1 IRLLSV
7 NRLSRIVL
15 REALGV
21 TETPATL
28 RSASTPDSTL
38 CLPLI
43 SNPAHGQPEARRPL
57 MCQWSPST
65 TTQEAVR
72 PLILGS
78 APLPYALTVIGEA
91 AVPRALSVSGPRK
104 EPPRLTATVS
114 PGRSSAALTGSSV
127 RQARSGAV
135 PSAASSP
142 SLEST

>member
-1 IRLLSV
+1 MVLRVTRLSSPLSRMPKAPESLSPPLSLTLIRLLSV

-15 REALGV
+15 REAAGV

-114 PGRSSAALTGSSV
+114 P
-127 RQARSGAV
+127 
-135 PSAASSP
+135 
-142 SLEST
+142 